1 MVSQMPPSKGANKTN
16 SQELWTALLGDKSL
30 IQQRPLF
37 TPLLGNP
44 IWWLVCI
51 SKNNKHTAQL
61 DSATPS
67 LWQDPRLSNWPFRKR
82 LLLEISK
89 QKTYTVPFN
98 VSEANPVSRTHC
110 IPLVEDDQNL
120 RLIAITGY
128 GNGLSGN
135 TEDESILSIL
145 HANIKAILHSVTQSI
160 ELMKVSESLRPRMV
174 ALSTVHTMHRLI
186 NASMNLD
193 EVYQKLAHLT
203 AQVLRSKEC
212 TIMIMEREKR
222 IKRLVERGTSKKK
235 TKNYRIRVVKSREG
249 LEGKVFSSAK
259 HVLRRNLLCVPL
271 IDEDVMGVVTLKGK
285 RDSKPFNFFD
295 KEILMTLCEEAVVAI
310 KNAQLYEDQKRVT
323 LETIQSLANILGS
336 RTSHHR
342 KIQSETLLTI
352 VSEMAKA
359 LKLREDDFQAIQYAT
374 ILKDASKF
382 SMPDKVLNNNAKL
395 SGKEY
400 QLLKQHPA
408 HGAKMIETFRNLRP
422 VAPIILASHENYDG
436 TGYPNGLKGHQI
448 PLGSRILAVLN
459 AFEALASGRPYK
471 RDAGLKQAFE
481 ELLQNRGSQFDPHVV
496 DAFFTVVSKVR
507 IMRML
512 MRDTKT
518 TEKIKIPTSI

>member
-1 MVSQMPPSKGANKTN
+1 VGFVTSKKD
-16 SQELWTALLGDKSL
+16 SLKSSPEELWLTLLDDKAL
-30 IQQRPLF
+30 IHQRQLF

-44 IWWLVCI
+44 IWWLVTI
-51 SKNNKHTAQL
+51 SKKNKCLAQL
-61 DSATPS
+61 DSATLS
-67 LWQDPRLSNWPFRKR
+67 IWQDPRLSNWPFRKR

-89 QKTYTVPFN
+89 QKNYSLPFTI
-98 VSEANPVSRTHC
+98 SEANPVSRTHC
-110 IPLVEDDQNL
+110 IPLLDDDQNQ

-128 GNGLSGN
+128 GNGVQSN
-135 TEDESILSIL
+135 AEEESILAIL
-145 HANIKAILHSVTQSI
+145 HANIKSILIAAAQSI
-160 ELMKVSESLRPRMV
+160 ELKKVKESLRPRIV

-186 NASMNLD
+186 NASMSLD
-193 EVYQKLAHLT
+193 EIYQKLAHLT

-235 TKNYRIRVVKSREG
+235 SKNHRIRVMKSREG
-249 LEGKVFSSAK
+249 MEGKVFSTAK
-259 HVLRRNLLCVPL
+259 HVLRKNLLCVPL
-271 IDEDVMGVVTLKGK
+271 IDEDVLGVVTLKGK

-310 KNAQLYEDQKRVT
+310 KNAQLYEEQKRVT

-336 RTSHHR
+336 RMSHHR
-342 KIQSETLLTI
+342 KIQSGTLLSI
-352 VSEMAKA
+352 VSEMAKT
-359 LKLREDDFQAIQYAT
+359 LKLRDDDFQALQYAT

-382 SMPDKVLNNNAKL
+382 SMPDKILNNNSKL

-481 ELLQNRGSQFDPHVV
+481 ELIQNRGTQFDPHVV
-496 DAFFTVVSKVR
+496 DAFFKVVAKIR

-518 TEKIKIPTSI
+518 TEKIKIPAII